1 MINHLYCKLLLIRL
15 KTAKML
21 SQLLLNIVEVI
32 LKKGNKNVTE
42 PQQLTRKAKLPCVKK
57 MIIY

>member
-15 KTAKML
+15 KNAKML

-42 PQQLTRKAKLPCVKK
+42 TRQLTRKAKLPCVKK